1 MDVVKQAEAFEQKP
15 LTFKTTSERIE
26 ASREVKS
33 LILGVN
39 EIYKT
44 SKDPQLMDLMKRL
57 TTIKQKIEKKIQKE
71 KKEYEKSV
79 SRLESLKNQYNEFN
93 GIYGDTRRVSKED
106 LRDYMIKVLYQNPEC
121 KPEYVDA
128 SVNAKKTYFVFC
140 DNLEKIYWTT
150 DDMETNTIRGFVSH
164 LSHTKAISYCES
176 LIATKLTNPST
187 FKRKTFDTSVTK
199 VLQGRSHVYMGFSAK
214 NGMGM
219 EVDFRARCLVGENIA
234 EIQLFE
240 QV

>member
-1 MDVVKQAEAFEQKP
+1 MKQLIFLGVVVA
-15 LTFKTTSERIE
+15 
-26 ASREVKS
+26 
-33 LILGVN
+33 LILYFSLTVDEYTGTVGEYVTDEKSAEELKESKK
-39 EIYKT
+39 EI
-44 SKDPQLMDLMKRL
+44 
-57 TTIKQKIEKKIQKE
+57 TINQKIEEQVKKE
-71 KKEYEKSV
+71 KEEYEKSV
-79 SRLESLKNQYNEFN
+79 LKFESIKNEYKEFN
-93 GIYGDTRRVSKED
+93 GIYGETRRVSKED

-150 DDMETNTIRGFVSH
+150 DDMKTNTIRGFISH
-164 LSHTKAISYCES
+164 LSHNQAISYCES
-176 LIATKLTNPST
+176 LIATQLTNPST
-187 FKRKTFDTSVTK
+187 FKRKTFDTSVTE
-199 VLQGRSHVYMGFSAK
+199 VLQGRSHVYIGFSAK

>member
-1 MDVVKQAEAFEQKP
+1 MKQLIFLGVVVA
-15 LTFKTTSERIE
+15 
-26 ASREVKS
+26 
-33 LILGVN
+33 LILYFSLTVDEYTGTVGEYVTDEKSAEELKESKK
-39 EIYKT
+39 EI
-44 SKDPQLMDLMKRL
+44 
-57 TTIKQKIEKKIQKE
+57 TINQKIEEQVKKE
-71 KKEYEKSV
+71 KEEYEKSV
-79 SRLESLKNQYNEFN
+79 LKFESIKNEYKEFN
-93 GIYGDTRRVSKED
+93 GIYGETRRVSKED

-150 DDMETNTIRGFVSH
+150 DDMKTNTIRGFISH
-164 LSHTKAISYCES
+164 LSHNQAISYCES
-176 LIATKLTNPST
+176 LIATQLTNPST
-187 FKRKTFDTSVTK
+187 FKRKTFDTSVTE

-219 EVDFRARCLVGENIA
+219 EVDFRARCLVGGNVA

>member
-1 MDVVKQAEAFEQKP
+1 MKQLIFLGVVVA
-15 LTFKTTSERIE
+15 
-26 ASREVKS
+26 
-33 LILGVN
+33 LILYFSLTVDEYTGTVGEYVTDEKSAEELKESKK
-39 EIYKT
+39 EI
-44 SKDPQLMDLMKRL
+44 
-57 TTIKQKIEKKIQKE
+57 TINQKIEEQVKKE
-71 KKEYEKSV
+71 KEEYEKSV
-79 SRLESLKNQYNEFN
+79 LKFESIKNEYKEFN
-93 GIYGDTRRVSKED
+93 GIYGETRRVSKED

-150 DDMETNTIRGFVSH
+150 DDMKTNTIRGFISH
-164 LSHTKAISYCES
+164 LSHNQAISYCES
-176 LIATKLTNPST
+176 LIATQLTNPST
-187 FKRKTFDTSVTK
+187 FKRKTFDTSVTE
-199 VLQGRSHVYMGFSAK
+199 VLQGRSHVYIGFSAK

-240 QV
+240 QVWWVI

>member
-1 MDVVKQAEAFEQKP
+1 MKQLIFLGFVVA
-15 LTFKTTSERIE
+15 
-26 ASREVKS
+26 
-33 LILGVN
+33 LILYFSLTVDEYTGTVGEYVTDEKSAEELKESKK
-39 EIYKT
+39 EI
-44 SKDPQLMDLMKRL
+44 
-57 TTIKQKIEKKIQKE
+57 TINQKIEEQVKKE
-71 KKEYEKSV
+71 KEEYEKSV
-79 SRLESLKNQYNEFN
+79 LKFESIKNEYKEFN
-93 GIYGDTRRVSKED
+93 GIYGETRRVSKED

-128 SVNAKKTYFVFC
+128 SVNAKKTYFVFR

-150 DDMETNTIRGFVSH
+150 DDMKTNTIRGFISH
-164 LSHTKAISYCES
+164 LSHNQAISYCES
-176 LIATKLTNPST
+176 LIATQLTNPST
-187 FKRKTFDTSVTK
+187 FKRKTFDTSVTE

>member
-1 MDVVKQAEAFEQKP
+1 MKQLIFLGVVVA
-15 LTFKTTSERIE
+15 
-26 ASREVKS
+26 
-33 LILGVN
+33 LILYFSLTVDEYTGTVGEYVTDEKSAEELKESKK
-39 EIYKT
+39 EI
-44 SKDPQLMDLMKRL
+44 
-57 TTIKQKIEKKIQKE
+57 TINQKIEEQVKKE
-71 KKEYEKSV
+71 KEEYEKSV
-79 SRLESLKNQYNEFN
+79 LKFESIKNEYKEFN
-93 GIYGDTRRVSKED
+93 GIYGETRRVSKED

-150 DDMETNTIRGFVSH
+150 DDMKTNTIRGFISH
-164 LSHTKAISYCES
+164 LSHNQAISYCES
-176 LIATKLTNPST
+176 LIATQLTNPST
-187 FKRKTFDTSVTK
+187 FKRKTFDTSVTE

>member
-1 MDVVKQAEAFEQKP
+1 MKQLIFLGFVVA
-15 LTFKTTSERIE
+15 
-26 ASREVKS
+26 
-33 LILGVN
+33 LILYFSLTVDEYTGTVGEYVTDEKSAEELKESKK
-39 EIYKT
+39 EI
-44 SKDPQLMDLMKRL
+44 
-57 TTIKQKIEKKIQKE
+57 TINQKIEEQVKKE
-71 KKEYEKSV
+71 KEEYEKSV
-79 SRLESLKNQYNEFN
+79 LKFESIKNEYKEFN
-93 GIYGDTRRVSKED
+93 GIYGETRRVSKED

-150 DDMETNTIRGFVSH
+150 DDMKTNTIRGFISH
-164 LSHTKAISYCES
+164 LSHNQAISYCES
-176 LIATKLTNPST
+176 LIATQLTNPST
-187 FKRKTFDTSVTK
+187 FKRKTFDTSVTE